1 MADTFTTNLNLTK
14 PEVGAS
20 TDTWGTKLNADLD
33 TLDGIFASN
42 GTSVALNLDGAVID
56 SSVIGGTT
64 PAAGTFTTF
73 TSTGI
78 DDNASATAITID
90 SSNTVKIQNDPAT
103 VISQVYGMS
112 LENNTDGATSGNA
125 KTGILFRASY
135 NDTTPTDMAGITS
148 GKENNTNGNYA
159 SFLSFGTRTNGVN
172 TIAERLRIDS
182 SGNVGIGNSN
192 PSGMSSN
199 ANKLVVGTGSG
210 NQGMSIYAG
219 TSTGR
224 YAFARAVGDNTDAY
238 DGGMA
243 YDGSRNLTFHTNA
256 NSEKM
261 RIDGSGNVGIGDTSP
276 DQRLHVNSGASN
288 VVAKFESTDSIAA
301 IQFKDNNGE
310 AEIGAIGNDIG
321 FYPAGA
327 ERMRIASNGQ
337 VLLTAAHPSIQFT
350 DSSDNSDAYIQADG
364 GTLKFFADDNNEVGS
379 SLQSFHI
386 DGSEKMR
393 IDSSGNVGIG
403 SSSPINFGAG
413 TAGLT
418 VNGSAGSHLTWQ
430 NNGTNVA
437 FAYNAGNNFIIGSE
451 QAGSSTIFTS
461 AGTQRM
467 RLDGSGRLLVGTTSQ
482 IIGTHNHKLGVVAAG
497 VETPISTDVNETV
510 DRYAIDFHNP
520 NGRVGNVLTNGTST
534 SFNTSSDARLKEV
547 TGKARGLEVINEL
560 NPVSYNWKSDGKAD
574 EGLIAQEVIDIVPN
588 AVTGSEEE
596 QYYMDYSKLVVHLV
610 AGMKEQQTQI
620 EALQSEINLLKGE

>member
-135 NDTTPTDMAGITS
+135 NDTTPTDMAGITG

-172 TIAERLRIDS
+172 TI
-182 SGNVGIGNSN
+182 
-192 PSGMSSN
+192 
-199 ANKLVVGTGSG
+199 
-210 NQGMSIYAG
+210 
-219 TSTGR
+219 
-224 YAFARAVGDNTDAY
+224 
-238 DGGMA
+238 
-243 YDGSRNLTFHTNA
+243 
-256 NSEKM
+256 
-261 RIDGSGNVGIGDTSP
+261 
-276 DQRLHVNSGASN
+276 
-288 VVAKFESTDSIAA
+288 
-301 IQFKDNNGE
+301 
-310 AEIGAIGNDIG
+310 
-321 FYPAGA
+321 A

-379 SLQSFHI
+379 SLQSFYI

-393 IDSSGNVGIG
+393 IDSSGNVAIGDTSPDQKLHVNSGASNVVAKFESTDSIAAIQLKDNNGEAEIGAIGNDIGFYPAGAEKVRITSSGNVGINC
-403 SSSPINFGAG
+403 SPTAPLHIDAAGMGDIYSGLIQNSTTDTDHYNVVRFMQGAS
-413 TAGLT
+413 
-418 VNGSAGSHLTWQ
+418 GSATGFIGTGGSATS
-430 NNGTNVA
+430 NTA
-437 FAYNAGNNFIIGSE
+437 FRNNFVIGTQTANSFVFATNDTERMRIAATGALEFQGQDFSNIGTLYASQYLANGDADTGIVMQGSNVMSLHTGGSE
-451 QAGSSTIFTS
+451 
-461 AGTQRM
+461 RM
-467 RLDGSGRLLVGTTSQ
+467 RIDSSGRLLVGTTSQ